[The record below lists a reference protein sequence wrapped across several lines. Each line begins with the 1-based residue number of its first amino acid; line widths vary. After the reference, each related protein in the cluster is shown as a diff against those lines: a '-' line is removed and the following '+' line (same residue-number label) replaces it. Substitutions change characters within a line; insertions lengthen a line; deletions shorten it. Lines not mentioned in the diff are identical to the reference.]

1 MMCLLS
7 ICQFACNMNDN
18 SSYWS
23 CFSMKQ
29 IIIAGRERL
38 LGFKKTPDVAIT
50 AFKLLVVAS
59 RSLQLTEKL

>member
-1 MMCLLS
+1 
-7 ICQFACNMNDN
+7 
-18 SSYWS
+18 
-23 CFSMKQ
+23 MKQ